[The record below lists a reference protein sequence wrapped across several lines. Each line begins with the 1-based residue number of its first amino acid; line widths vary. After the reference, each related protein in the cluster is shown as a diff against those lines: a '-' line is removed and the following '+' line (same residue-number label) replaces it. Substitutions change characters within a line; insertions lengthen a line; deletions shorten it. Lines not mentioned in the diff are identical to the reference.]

1 MIYLLTHFGSLAI
14 MVNHKF
20 RQFTDFLFQDGNIV
34 ALAFFFGI
42 VAQFG
47 IHLVHIIVVCP
58 WFVNGETSAFVKQ
71 TCSSKLSWLAHRKL
85 SPIEAQE
92 FVEVDVMV
100 HRVCIDDATFLVTLK
115 VCGQVWVRIEE
126 TGSPCQDSLRLALI
140 FAVYDISVWNNS
152 VVGSPNDGVEIFQ
165 CWVWKHCRAKMVGQ

>member
-1 MIYLLTHFGSLAI
+1 MNYLLTHFGSLAI
-14 MVNHKF
+14 MVYHQI
-20 RQFTDFLFQDGNIV
+20 RQFADFLFQDGNIV

-47 IHLVHIIVVCP
+47 IHLVHVAIICSR
-58 WFVNGETSAFVKQ
+58 FVNGEAPAFVKQ
-71 TCSSKLSWLAHRKL
+71 TSCRKLAWLAHCES
-85 SPIEAQE
+85 SPVESEE
-92 FVEVDVMV
+92 FVEVDVVV

-140 FAVYDISVWNNS
+140 VAVYVISV
-152 VVGSPNDGVEIFQ
+152 
-165 CWVWKHCRAKMVGQ
+165 

>member
-58 WFVNGETSAFVKQ
+58 WFVNGETPAFVKQ

-92 FVEVDVMV
+92 FVIIDIVV
-100 HRVCIDDATFLVTLK
+100 HCIYIDNTTFLVACK
-115 VCGQVWVRIEE
+115 I
-126 TGSPCQDSLRLALI
+126 
-140 FAVYDISVWNNS
+140 
-152 VVGSPNDGVEIFQ
+152 
-165 CWVWKHCRAKMVGQ
+165 